1 MSKKIVLIGLLA
13 FCIFYVLSM
22 TAFAASEIEW
32 VEKKDG
38 AKLYWGNTITVEG
51 YEVKAEDFNEDGMVF
66 VSISKDGE
74 KLKTSPLT
82 AGLEFEYNDEIK
94 VYAQK
99 VDPNYEIIKKD
110 GKEFKTGN
118 WNPYAELDILVR
130 GKPNFE
136 INVETKKR

>member
-99 VDPNYEIIKKD
+99 VDPNYEIIKK
-110 GKEFKTGN
+110 KTERNSRPETGILMPN
-118 WNPYAELDILVR
+118 WIFL
-130 GKPNFE
+130 
-136 INVETKKR
+136 